1 MAEYENIIVEKK
13 TDRIT
18 YLTLNRP
25 DKLNALNMDLLIE
38 FQQACFAFRDDPD
51 ARVMVI
57 KGAGRAFSSG
67 YDMSAAADNMA
78 GLGGDSADVWFD
90 SMADMVRQYT
100 DTLWSIP
107 KAFVAQVHGYCLAGA
122 MDLASWCD
130 ITYCADNALFGYP
143 PVREVSIAVTSF
155 WPYLVGRKL
164 ANEINF
170 TGDFIEAERA
180 YNFGMVNKVVPL
192 AALDEEVHA
201 LAQRIALVP
210 RQSVKYCKR
219 FVNEIYE
226 MQGMRTAVHLAAVYG
241 AIEHGSPIAE
251 GHDEFYRIQREQGLK
266 AAYEWRDRA
275 FARWDLHPEMR
286 ARRLDSDEENAD

>member
-1 MAEYENIIVEKK
+1 MASYDNIIVEKK
-13 TDRIT
+13 TERIT

-25 DKLNALNMDLLIE
+25 NKLNALNRELLAE
-38 FQQACFAFRDDPD
+38 FQRACFEFGEDPE

-67 YDMSAAADNMA
+67 YDMSEAADNMA
-78 GLGGDSADVWFD
+78 GLGGDSADVWYD
-90 SMADMVRQYT
+90 SMADMARQYINT
-100 DTLWSIP
+100 VWSIP

-130 ITYCADNALFGYP
+130 ITYSADNALYGYP

-180 YNFGMVNKVVPL
+180 YDFGMVNKVVPL
-192 AALDEEVHA
+192 NQLDDEVYA

-241 AIEHGSPIAE
+241 AIEHGSPIEE

-266 AAYEWRDRA
+266 AAYEWRDKA
-275 FARWDLHPEMR
+275 FAQWDLRPDMR
-286 ARRLDSDEENAD
+286 SRRLDKNPDSGD